1 MRRWLSAL
9 AAIVLALAAPSGAAA
24 MDRVPYD
31 AAAVS
36 AAQQNGEKIIL
47 GIWAVWCSTCQTQIA
62 ILDALADDPRFADI
76 TIFHIDYDM
85 QKNVMRVIGAA
96 ERSQMI
102 AIDGATEI
110 GRLINDIDPA
120 AIEAFLIALVEH

>member
-31 AAAVS
+31 VAAVS

-47 GIWAVWCSTCQTQIA
+47 GIWAVWCGTCQTQIA
-62 ILDALADDPRFADI
+62 ILDALADDPRFADV